1 MWTRKELKDRA
12 KFALKQNYWKI
23 VLVAFLSMLL
33 VGGGGA
39 YGASHRPKSDT
50 ENSVTE
56 SYYESGDYVVS
67 DRYDL
72 TEDNGG
78 AGFVGEKAVNN
89 WLDHNIP
96 FFILF
101 LFAVIIVV
109 FLVLAIVIAISV
121 LVINP
126 LEVGMKRFFSLS
138 IVQRAEVKEIAY
150 AYDHS
155 YKNVAKTMFFRDLYT
170 FLWSLLF
177 VIPGIVKAYEY
188 RLIPYLL
195 AEHPEMP
202 MDQAFAISREWMHG
216 NKWKAFVLDLS
227 FLGWI
232 FLSVATMG
240 ILAIFY
246 VGPYME
252 LTSAALYRRLMGAR
266 YAE

>member
-23 VLVAFLSMLL
+23 VLVAFLSILIT
-33 VGGGGA
+33 GGGGA
-39 YGASHRPKSDT
+39 YGASQKSVS
-50 ENSVTE
+50 EKKESIKE
-56 SYYESGDYVVS
+56 SYYES
-67 DRYDL
+67 YDD
-72 TEDNGG
+72 EIGH
-78 AGFVGEKAVNN
+78 GFDMIDGKEGYISSHNRKSQS
-89 WLDHNIP
+89 WLDHNLP
-96 FFILF
+96 FFIGF
-101 LFAVIIVV
+101 VVTVIIVV
-109 FLVLAIVIAISV
+109 LIFLALAILVSS

-126 LEVGMKRFFSLS
+126 LAVGIKRFFSLS
-138 IVQRAEVKEIAY
+138 IVQRAEVKEITY

-177 VIPGIVKAYEY
+177 LIPGIVKSYEY
-188 RLIPYLL
+188 KMVPYLL

-202 MDQAFAISREWMHG
+202 MEQAFGMSRQLMHG

-232 FLSVATMG
+232 FLCVITMG
-240 ILAIFY
+240 TLAFFY

-252 LTSAALYRRLMGAR
+252 LTQAALYRRLMRAN